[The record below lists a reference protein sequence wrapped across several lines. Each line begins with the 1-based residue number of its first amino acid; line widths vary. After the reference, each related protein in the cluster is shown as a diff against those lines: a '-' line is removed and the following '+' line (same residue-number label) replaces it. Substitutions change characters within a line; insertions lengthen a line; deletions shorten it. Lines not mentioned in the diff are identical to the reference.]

1 MAKQQNL
8 FEAATMQA
16 RIVKQGDLVQV
27 VIDGGGA
34 FVTTLEDFTQ
44 ARKWA
49 ERKASSGN
57 RVTDRGRFFE
67 QIGLLISRP
76 GTQAATRGTTKAVEG
91 LARKMKAGGYDIGDW
106 ALPPELRFIQ
116 TGEDDPREIKKKP
129 ESAAG
134 PETDPEADREP
145 ESGA

>member
-16 RIVKQGDLVQV
+16 RVMKQGDLVQV

-34 FVTTLEDFTQ
+34 FVTTLEEFTQ

-49 ERKASSGN
+49 ERKAASGN

-67 QIGLLISRP
+67 QIGMLISRP
-76 GTQAATRGTTKAVEG
+76 GTQAATRGSVKAVEG

-116 TGEDDPREIKKKP
+116 TGEDDPREIKKKS
-129 ESAAG
+129 ELKAG
-134 PETDPEADREP
+134 PETDQAPDQDQ
-145 ESGA
+145 